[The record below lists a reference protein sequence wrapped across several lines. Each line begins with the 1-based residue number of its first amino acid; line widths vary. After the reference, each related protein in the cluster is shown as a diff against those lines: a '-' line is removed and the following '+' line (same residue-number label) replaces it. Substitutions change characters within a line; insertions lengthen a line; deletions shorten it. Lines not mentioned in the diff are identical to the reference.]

1 MKAIVG
7 KLTYRGT
14 EQVVCLQFGH
24 PWIGIP
30 PADGGSYRHHEVGIE
45 HIAFQVDTRGE
56 VDEAHGRC
64 LHAGVGIQTAPED
77 LYAYAGEDPYSF
89 FAFDPDGIRIE
100 VVCDGRHAKGWV

>member
-1 MKAIVG
+1 LKAIVG

-30 PADGGSYRHHEVGIE
+30 PANGGSHRHYEVGIE
-45 HIAFQVDTRGE
+45 QIAFQVE
-56 VDEAHGRC
+56 
-64 LHAGVGIQTAPED
+64 TAPED
-77 LYAYAGEDPYSF
+77 RYPF

-100 VVCDGRHAKGWV
+100 VVCDRHHAKGWI